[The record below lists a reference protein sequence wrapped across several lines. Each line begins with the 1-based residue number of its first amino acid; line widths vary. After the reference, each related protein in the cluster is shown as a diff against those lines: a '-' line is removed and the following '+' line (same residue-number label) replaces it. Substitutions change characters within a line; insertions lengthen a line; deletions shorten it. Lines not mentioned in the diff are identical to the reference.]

1 MISGF
6 ESIDLLFNKFVK
18 KGNEMKK
25 ILMWVVITMIGV
37 TFVGSNLLYAQDV
50 KAESQKCGK
59 HAEKGFKPDS
69 AQCVQKC
76 KMSCAAEKGVKC
88 DKACLDKCQS
98 QCAEKCSSKHK
109 EAAPEADKPAVPT
122 PKK

>member
-1 MISGF
+1 MVSGF
-6 ESIDLLFNKFVK
+6 ESIDLLFNHFVK

-25 ILMWVVITMIGV
+25 LLVFIVITIIAV

-76 KMSCAAEKGVKC
+76 MMSCAAEKGDKC

-98 QCAEKCSSKHK
+98 QCAEKCGSKHK
-109 EAAPEADKPAVPT
+109 EATPKADKPAVPA